1 MQPVYKGCSHV
12 EGYTEGSD
20 HDIIRVFNAISFLL
34 LDLIPQSNFAF
45 VYKLNDVEL
54 VKFTYKYLILL
65 FKEWLQAGEEVE
77 HEVAVWLVFP
87 GIETRLLIIGSSYM
101 EEMKEIGQQTVKQIA
116 R

>member
-1 MQPVYKGCSHV
+1 MFLYQIQPIEFADEEAFDVGAACVHKGCSHV

-20 HDIIRVFNAISFLL
+20 HDVIRVFHAISFLL

-45 VYKLNDVEL
+45 IYKLNDVEL

-87 GIETRLLIIGSSYM
+87 GIET
-101 EEMKEIGQQTVKQIA
+101 
-116 R
+116 